1 MRNHFFYPF
10 VILLTLLFCSNLQSY
25 SQNIPSNASSVDVN
39 SLSEA
44 QIKQIQKE
52 ISENGLSISQAAEL
66 AKAKGASQSQIN
78 ELIQRLNSN
87 GIYSTETNDA
97 INVANKNLALEDSIT
112 KIGAIS
118 VKKELPESLKNN
130 NLFGYDL
137 FNKKNLTF
145 SPSSNIPVPDD
156 YTIETGDNIMINI
169 WGDSQ
174 QNYTLTVNKSGN
186 INIPDIGPVRVSGIN
201 FSEISGTI
209 KKRLTSIYNG
219 MLGEKPNTFAEINVI
234 GASPIQ
240 INIIGEAYA
249 PGTYTIPATASA
261 FNALYLSGGPNN
273 NGSFRNIRIL
283 RDNKLYKTIDIYD
296 YLINGKTSENIS
308 LRNQDII
315 YIPTYYKRVET
326 MGAFKR
332 NNIFEMKSDEDFN
345 QLIKFSGGF
354 KPNASIDRIMIT
366 RIQDDQYNLIDLKES
381 QFSSFQI
388 KNGDIVYAKSSLNKF
403 KNRLTITGA
412 VLRPGTYGLTENL
425 KLSELITKAGG
436 LLPEYFEHR
445 GLIIRLDDQYFPTTI
460 PFDIDKVMDGT
471 KDITLK
477 KEDKIIIRDI
487 FSIGEKKTVQINGEV
502 IKPGEYTFN
511 RNLSIEDLIF
521 KAGGLKEAASDSY
534 IEIARRNSYQAADSV
549 INKMASIYR
558 IKINRDLKIK
568 DKDKKF
574 ILLPFDQVYVRR
586 APSYQAQQNVTIE
599 GEVKYPGVYSINR
612 KDEKISDLIIRAGG
626 LLPSAFSEGATLER
640 DIKSQKKYKQQ
651 LKSIQNIE
659 DMDST
664 IDIKIQ
670 TNPKLELRLS
680 DIIKNPGTSYDYFLM
695 EGDHITIPQ
704 KSDEIWVNGEV
715 LNPMGLAWETGRGV
729 KYYIKNSG
737 GLSTNA
743 KKGKIY
749 VVYGNGVS
757 KATSSRIFWKKYPSV
772 KPGCQIIVPKKPE
785 RTGDNTTKYLSIATT
800 FASLAVA
807 IAAVLR

>member
-1 MRNHFFYPF
+1 MRNHFFYSF

-39 SLSEA
+39 NLSDT
-44 QIKQIQKE
+44 QIKQIQQK
-52 ISENGLSISQAAEL
+52 ISENGLSISQATEM

-78 ELIQRLNSN
+78 ELTQRLRSM
-87 GIYSTETNDA
+87 ETGTTDTV
-97 INVANKNLALEDSIT
+97 NVADKNLALEDSISN
-112 KIGAIS
+112 IGNMS
-118 VKKELPESLKNN
+118 VKKQLPDSLINN

-156 YTIETGDNIMINI
+156 YTIETGDNITINI
-169 WGDSQ
+169 WGYSQ

-186 INIPDIGPVRVSGIN
+186 INIPDIGPVRVSGIK
-201 FSEISGTI
+201 FSKVSGTI

-219 MLGEKPNTFAEINVI
+219 MLGEKPNTFAEVNIS

-240 INIIGEAYA
+240 VNIIGEAFA

-261 FNALYLSGGPNN
+261 FNALYLSGGPNI
-273 NGSFRNIRIL
+273 NGSFRNINIL
-283 RDNKLYKTIDIYD
+283 RDNKLYKTIDVYD
-296 YLINGKTSENIS
+296 YLINGRSSENIS

-315 YIPTYYKRVET
+315 YIPAYLKRVET

-332 NNIFEMKSDEDFN
+332 NKIFEMKSDEDFN
-345 QLIKFSGGF
+345 QLIKFAGGF
-354 KPNASIDRIMIT
+354 KPNASLNGIMIT

-381 QFSSFQI
+381 QFSSFQM
-388 KNGDIVYAKSSLNKF
+388 KNGDIVYSKSSLNRF

-412 VLRPGTYGLTENL
+412 ILRPGTYGLTEGM

-436 LLPEYFEHR
+436 VLPEYFQQR

-460 PFDIDKVMDGT
+460 PFDINEIIDGE
-471 KDITLK
+471 KDIPLQ
-477 KEDKIIIRDI
+477 KEDRVIIKNI
-487 FSIGEKKTVQINGEV
+487 FDIGEKKTVQINGEV
-502 IKPGEYTFN
+502 MNPGEFPFN

-521 KAGGLKEAASDSY
+521 KAGGLKESASNSH
-534 IEIARRNSYQAADSV
+534 IEIARRNSYQKADSV
-549 INKMASIYR
+549 VNEMASIYR
-558 IKINRDLKIK
+558 IKINRNLKIK
-568 DKDKKF
+568 DKDKRF

-586 APSYQAQQNVTIE
+586 APSYQSQQNVTIA

-612 KDEKISDLIIRAGG
+612 KNEKISDLIIRAGG
-626 LLPSAFSEGATLER
+626 LLPSAFIEGATLER
-640 DIKSQKKYKQQ
+640 DIKAQKEYKQQ
-651 LKSIQNIE
+651 IKAIQNIE
-659 DMDST
+659 DNDST
-664 IDIKIQ
+664 IDIKIE
-670 TNPKLELRLS
+670 TSPKLELRLS
-680 DIIKNPGTSYDYFLM
+680 DIMKHPGTSYDYFLR
-695 EGDHITIPQ
+695 EGDHLTVPQ

-715 LNPMGLAWETGRGV
+715 LNPMGLAWEYGRGV

-737 GLSTNA
+737 GLSSNA

-772 KPGCQIIVPKKPE
+772 KPGCQIIVPQKPE
-785 RTGDNTTKYLSIATT
+785 RTGDNTTKYLSIAST

-807 IAAVLR
+807 LAAVLR